1 MTLPG
6 APSQGAPGYSIWV
19 SVVFRNVPKVIPGMS
34 SCLVCREGERR
45 LGYRP
50 SRGVAAWARD
60 KRSVGGVADGDGQA
74 AIRTISLAPPG
85 EVDVELGFGGFL
97 EEVAEEVFAVGFPF
111 LEKVEGE
118 DELLPGAGAGD
129 QGDDGVREVALALEG
144 NARATAGHDEPVSGE
159 VEELG
164 GDEEQVAGGACF
176 AFGLLEEPDQAGR
189 VLAGEPGGVQGVV
202 VRVRDWRRAAS

>member
-1 MTLPG
+1 MPG
-6 APSQGAPGYSIWV
+6 VPGRGATSRLSSVPGRGRV
-19 SVVFRNVPKVIPGMS
+19 GKGQAFR
-34 SCLVCREGERR
+34 R
-45 LGYRP
+45 
-50 SRGVAAWARD
+50 
-60 KRSVGGVADGDGQA
+60 GVADGDGQA

>member
-1 MTLPG
+1 M
-6 APSQGAPGYSIWV
+6 
-19 SVVFRNVPKVIPGMS
+19 
-34 SCLVCREGERR
+34 
-45 LGYRP
+45 
-50 SRGVAAWARD
+50 
-60 KRSVGGVADGDGQA
+60 ADGDGQA
-74 AIRTISLAPPG
+74 AIRTSSLAPPG

-111 LEKVEGE
+111 LEQVEGE

-129 QGDDGVREVALALEG
+129 HGDDGVREVALALEG

-164 GDEEQVAGGACF
+164 GDGEQVAGCPAGF

-189 VLAGEPGGVQGVV
+189 IFAGELGGVHGVV
-202 VRVRDWRRAAS
+202 VVVDDWRRAAS